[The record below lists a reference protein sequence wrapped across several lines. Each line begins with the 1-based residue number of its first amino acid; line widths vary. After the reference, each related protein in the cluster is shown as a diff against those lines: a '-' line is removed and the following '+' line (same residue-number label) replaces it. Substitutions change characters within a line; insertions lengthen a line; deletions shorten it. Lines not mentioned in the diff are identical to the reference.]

1 LNAPNLLVGAAF
13 SALLILRQCESLM
26 LISEPL
32 PDGANACRLPSS
44 LADSGMESAMFA
56 KLFAKLAAIP
66 HRLLALSLPA
76 KVALLLTMALVFCVV
91 TVWAAF
97 LRDPNLVPWR
107 HSWTVWRLLAVLAL
121 VVAIPPV
128 VYRALRLWLEGED
141 SRFADI
147 DFAWKAGIEELERG
161 GLSLQNIPVF
171 LVLGSAGEV
180 QERGLF
186 NASRLSLRVREAP
199 PGPAALHWY
208 ANPDAIFLV
217 CSDAGLLSRLAAL
230 GEKATGASIST
241 EQSPMFAQPLEPIP
255 AALPVIPSR
264 SHPEP
269 IVPAAATN
277 PRGTLMA
284 GAYVGQQASALAQPA
299 AGGAAIR
306 GTMMASAFQ
315 PGVAAAAS
323 ATVPSG
329 RRPAEP
335 APLIEPMQ
343 NTAAPVIA
351 MTRGS
356 DDLAPAAESKPPIGI
371 PPHIVVEQTERL
383 EYVCRLLRRARD
395 PLCAVN
401 GVMAMLSFDVIRAGA
416 SEAIELQRA
425 IRGDLSTLQ
434 RVLQIRC
441 AVTALVVGMERE
453 RGFLELVRR
462 VGPDRAAAQRFG
474 KGFDLRVPPT
484 PEELESLTAHA
495 CGAFED
501 WVYTLF
507 REKGAISKPGNTRLY
522 GLLCQVRRHL
532 QTRLAEIVSGGFGHE
547 PAQHGDADPILFSGC
562 YFAATGAQEDR
573 QAFVKAVLEK
583 LPQEQESI
591 QWTRRALADD
601 RRHLAIGYLGLG
613 VAGLAAVALA
623 VMIFGQ
629 IM

>member
-1 LNAPNLLVGAAF
+1 
-13 SALLILRQCESLM
+13 
-26 LISEPL
+26 
-32 PDGANACRLPSS
+32 
-44 LADSGMESAMFA
+44 MFA
-56 KLFAKLAAIP
+56 MLFAKIAAIP
-66 HRLLALSLPA
+66 RRLLALSLPA
-76 KVALLLTMALVFCVV
+76 KVALLLVLFLVFCVA

-97 LRDPNLVPWR
+97 MRDPNLVPWR
-107 HSWTVWRLLAVLAL
+107 HSWTVWRLLAVLGL

-147 DFAWKAGIEELERG
+147 DFAWKAGVEELERG
-161 GLSLQNIPVF
+161 GLHLQNIPIF
-171 LVLGSAGEV
+171 MVLGSAGESH
-180 QERGLF
+180 ERGLF

-208 ANPDAIFLV
+208 GNPDAIFLV

-230 GEKATGASIST
+230 GEKATQTSIST
-241 EQSPMFAQPLEPIP
+241 EQASMFAPALEPVP
-255 AALPVIPSR
+255 AAPRPVAPA
-264 SHPEP
+264 PPPAEP
-269 IVPAAATN
+269 VMPVPAAAAN

-284 GAYVGQQASALAQPA
+284 EAYVRQQTAAPLKPA
-299 AGGAAIR
+299 AAGAPIR
-306 GTMMASAFQ
+306 GTMMASAYQ
-315 PGVAAAAS
+315 PGAPVTASVAAP
-323 ATVPSG
+323 TT
-329 RRPAEP
+329 RRPAEQP
-335 APLIEPMQ
+335 APMIEPIQSTVMPV
-343 NTAAPVIA
+343 TATV
-351 MTRGS
+351 RGNEEFT
-356 DDLAPAAESKPPIGI
+356 PAAESKPPIQV
-371 PPHIVVEQTERL
+371 PPHEVVEQTERL

-401 GVMAMLSFDVIRAGA
+401 GVMTMLSFDVIRAGA
-416 SEAIELQRA
+416 QEGIELQRA
-425 IRGDLSTLQ
+425 IRGDLSTVQ
-434 RVLQIRC
+434 RVLQVRC
-441 AVTALVVGMERE
+441 PVTALVVGLERE

-462 VGPDRAAAQRFG
+462 VGSDRAAAQRFG

-532 QTRLAEIVSGGFGHE
+532 QTRLAEILSGGFGYE

-591 QWTRRALADD
+591 QWTRRGLADD
-601 RRHLAIGYLGLG
+601 RRNLAIGYLGLAIAG
-613 VAGLAAVALA
+613 MATIALVA
-623 VMIFGQ
+623 MIFSQ
-629 IM
+629 LTAT

>member
-1 LNAPNLLVGAAF
+1 
-13 SALLILRQCESLM
+13 
-26 LISEPL
+26 
-32 PDGANACRLPSS
+32 
-44 LADSGMESAMFA
+44 MFT

-66 HRLLALSLPA
+66 RRLFALSLPA
-76 KVALLLTMALVFCVV
+76 KVAWLLAVFLVLCVV
-91 TVWAAF
+91 TVWIAF

-107 HSWTVWRLLAVLAL
+107 HSWTVWRLLVVLAL

-147 DFAWKAGIEELERG
+147 DFAWKAGVDELQRG
-161 GLSLQNIPVF
+161 GLSLQEIPIF
-171 LVLGSAGEV
+171 LVLGSAGEA
-180 QERGLF
+180 QERALF
-186 NASRLSLRVREAP
+186 NASRLGLRVREAP
-199 PGPAALHWY
+199 AGPAALHWY
-208 ANPDAIFLV
+208 ASPDAVFLV

-230 GEKATGASIST
+230 GEKTTSASLST
-241 EQSPMFAQPLEPIP
+241 DRAPMFPQAMEPLP
-255 AALPVIPSR
+255 AAPRPVVSAPAPPP
-264 SHPEP
+264 PEP
-269 IVPAAATN
+269 VMPVAAAAAS

-284 GAYVGQQASALAQPA
+284 EAYLPQQAATSAQS
-299 AGGAAIR
+299 GGGRGAIR
-306 GTMMASAFQ
+306 GTMMASSYQ
-315 PGVAAAAS
+315 PGAAAAS
-323 ATVPSG
+323 PASAANSGTLAVTALPVAPIQSSLPPVTATIRSTEEV
-329 RRPAEP
+329 RPA
-335 APLIEPMQ
+335 I
-343 NTAAPVIA
+343 
-351 MTRGS
+351 
-356 DDLAPAAESKPPIGI
+356 DSKPSIHV
-371 PPHIVVEQTERL
+371 PPHEVIEQTERL

-416 SEAIELQRA
+416 QEGVELQRA
-425 IRGDLSTLQ
+425 IRGDLSALQ
-434 RVLQIRC
+434 RVLQVRC
-441 AVTALVVGMERE
+441 PVTALVAGLERE

-462 VGPDRAAAQRFG
+462 VGSDRAAAQRFG

-532 QTRLAEIVSGGFGHE
+532 QTRLAEILSGGFGYE

-583 LPQEQESI
+583 LPREQESI

-601 RRHLAIGYLGLG
+601 RRSLAIGYVGLVVAG
-613 VAGLAAVALA
+613 VAGMALA
-623 VMIFGQ
+623 GMIVGQ
-629 IM
+629 IL